1 MYYYVCK
8 RCNYVSKQKIDM
20 KRHLDKK
27 KKCKLNPE
35 NICIL
40 SNDEMYNLSLDK
52 QEALPPKKSN
62 KNITETTSLSSINDN
77 FINDN
82 FINDI
87 INNNIQKTNNN
98 YYSNKICT
106 NTAYLDNENHI
117 QKLNRKEE
125 IITSNT
131 EQNIIVENNIQK
143 LLDNDDDSKHLCIN
157 CYRYFST
164 KSNLIKHQN
173 RKICKMMKKDIT
185 INNNQETKN
194 QHINNQQTIN
204 IININMNGIKGFDE
218 DWDVSKIDIKK
229 KIDILLSKYKFS
241 KTLDNILSNDANLNV
256 IINNDIG
263 VVYKS
268 EKNKYE
274 PMAKKEIM
282 EKSMDKIYKHLK
294 DFYEDIKESDIK
306 EYSENA
312 LDVLSNEYNDIEL
325 KYTRY
330 NKLEESKSKGDE
342 ALMYYY
348 NKIKTEAEKKYYEM
362 IEDEDINNY

>member
-20 KRHLDKK
+20 KRHLEKQ

-35 NICIL
+35 NACKL
-40 SNDEMYNLSLDK
+40 SNDEMYNLSLEK
-52 QEALPPKKSN
+52 QVALLPKKNN
-62 KNITETTSLSSINDN
+62 KNNNEIDN
-77 FINDN
+77 NKY
-82 FINDI
+82 INDI

-98 YYSNKICT
+98 SYSNKICT
-106 NTAYLDNENHI
+106 NTAYLDNENNI

-131 EQNIIVENNIQK
+131 EQNIVIENNITE
-143 LLDNDDDSKHLCIN
+143 LEYEDDEAKHLCVN

-173 RKICKMMKKDIT
+173 RKICKMMQKDIT
-185 INNNQETKN
+185 INNNQETNN

-306 EYSENA
+306 EYSEHA

-348 NKIKTEAEKKYYEM
+348 NKIKPDAEKKYYEM

>member
-1 MYYYVCK
+1 MHYYVCK

-20 KRHLDKK
+20 KRHLEKQ
-27 KKCKLNPE
+27 KKCKIIPE
-35 NICIL
+35 NICKL
-40 SNDEMYNLSLDK
+40 SNDEMYNLSLEK
-52 QEALPPKKSN
+52 QIALPPKKNN
-62 KNITETTSLSSINDN
+62 KTSAEVDN
-77 FINDN
+77 KK

-98 YYSNKICT
+98 SYSNIICT
-106 NTAYLDNENHI
+106 NTAYLDNENNI

-131 EQNIIVENNIQK
+131 EQNIVIENDISEIQ
-143 LLDNDDDSKHLCIN
+143 DDDDEVKHLCIN

-185 INNNQETKN
+185 INNNQETNN

-294 DFYEDIKESDIK
+294 DFYEDVKESDIK
-306 EYSENA
+306 EYSDHA
-312 LDVLSNEYNDIEL
+312 LDILSNEYNDIEL
-325 KYTRY
+325 KYTR
-330 NKLEESKSKGDE
+330 
-342 ALMYYY
+342 
-348 NKIKTEAEKKYYEM
+348 
-362 IEDEDINNY
+362 

>member
-8 RCNYVSKQKIDM
+8 RCNYLSKQKIDM

-27 KKCKLNPE
+27 KKCKLNSE

-40 SNDEMYNLSLDK
+40 SNDEMYNLSLEK
-52 QEALPPKKSN
+52 QVALPPKKSN
-62 KNITETTSLSSINDN
+62 KNISEITSCLNN
-77 FINDN
+77 KFID
-82 FINDI
+82 DI
-87 INNNIQKTNNN
+87 INNNIQKITNNN
-98 YYSNKICT
+98 YSNKT
-106 NTAYLDNENHI
+106 YTATAYLDNENNI

-131 EQNIIVENNIQK
+131 EQNIVVECNIEN
-143 LLDNDDDSKHLCIN
+143 NDDDDDDESKHLCIN

-173 RKICKMMKKDIT
+173 RKICKMMQKDIT

-218 DWDVSKIDIKK
+218 DWDVSQIDIKK

-348 NKIKTEAEKKYYEM
+348 NKIKSEAEKKYYEM

>member
-1 MYYYVCK
+1 MFYYVCK

-35 NICIL
+35 NICCL

-52 QEALPPKKSN
+52 QVALPPKKNN
-62 KNITETTSLSSINDN
+62 KNISDPILSVNDKY
-77 FINDN
+77 
-82 FINDI
+82 INDI

-98 YYSNKICT
+98 SYSNKICT
-106 NTAYLDNENHI
+106 DTAYLDNENHI
-117 QKLNRKEE
+117 QKINRVEE

-131 EQNIIVENNIQK
+131 KQNIIVESNVQQ

-173 RKICKMMKKDIT
+173 RKICKMMQKDIT

-274 PMAKKEIM
+274 PMARKEIM

-306 EYSENA
+306 EYSDNA
-312 LDVLSNEYNDIEL
+312 LDILSNEYNDIEL

>member
-8 RCNYVSKQKIDM
+8 RCNYVSKQKIDI

-35 NICIL
+35 NMCIL
-40 SNDEMYNLSLDK
+40 SNDEMYNLSLEK
-52 QEALPPKKSN
+52 QEALPPKKTN
-62 KNITETTSLSSINDN
+62 KNITETTTSSVNDKY
-77 FINDN
+77 
-82 FINDI
+82 INDI
-87 INNNIQKTNNN
+87 INNNIQKTGSNS
-98 YYSNKICT
+98 YTNKICT
-106 NTAYLDNENHI
+106 HTAYLDNENHI

-131 EQNIIVENNIQK
+131 EQNIIVESNIQK
-143 LLDNDDDSKHLCIN
+143 LLDNDDDSKHLCVN

-185 INNNQETKN
+185 IHNNQETKN

-306 EYSENA
+306 EYSDNA
-312 LDVLSNEYNDIEL
+312 LDILSNEYNDIEL

-330 NKLEESKSKGDE
+330 NKLEESKTKGDE

>member
-1 MYYYVCK
+1 
-8 RCNYVSKQKIDM
+8 M

-27 KKCKLNPE
+27 KKCKLNSE
-35 NICIL
+35 NVCIL
-40 SNDEMYNLSLDK
+40 SNDEMYNLSLEK
-52 QEALPPKKSN
+52 QVALPPKKSN
-62 KNITETTSLSSINDN
+62 KNITETLSVNNKYID
-77 FINDN
+77 
-82 FINDI
+82 DI
-87 INNNIQKTNNN
+87 INNNIQKIGNNN
-98 YYSNKICT
+98 YSNIIFT
-106 NTAYLDNENHI
+106 DTTYLDNENHI
-117 QKLNRKEE
+117 QKINRKEE

-131 EQNIIVENNIQK
+131 EQNIVVESNIGQ
-143 LLDNDDDSKHLCIN
+143 LEDNEENEDDESKHLCIN

-185 INNNQETKN
+185 IHNNQETKN

-218 DWDVSKIDIKK
+218 EWDVSKIDIKK

-306 EYSENA
+306 EYSDNA
-312 LDVLSNEYNDIEL
+312 LDILSNEYNDIEL